1 MNLKVR
7 TGEFVVIRGLS
18 SAGKTTLVNVISG
31 VDKPT
36 SEKILVFSSYPAVKF
51 ARKSILR
58 ILHNSLKRL
67 SETNLSFIH
76 FLKAVTW

>member
-7 TGEFVVIRGLS
+7 KSEFAVIRDLP
-18 SAGKTTLVNVISG
+18 ALEKTTLLNVISG
-31 VDKPT
+31 IDKPT
-36 SEKILVFSSYPAVKF
+36 SGKIVVYSSYPAVKF
-51 ARKSILR
+51 ARKSILK

-76 FLKAVTW
+76 FLKRGAW